1 MKEIKGY
8 EGLYA
13 ITEDGQVYSIRRKIY
28 LKQRFSKSTGYAR
41 VNLSKDGKFKTC
53 DIHRL
58 VAQTYI
64 PNPDGLPLVD
74 HINRNKRDNRV
85 ENLRWVSAKQNSRNM
100 DVNRAVYNET
110 TDETFQSIAEAAE
123 VYAHLSTNE
132 RVAQTLICKNC
143 TGVSQSALGMRWR
156 YVEKEQNQVH

>member
-1 MKEIKGY
+1 MKEIEGY

-28 LKQRFSKSTGYAR
+28 LKQRFSKATGYAR
-41 VNLSKDGKFKTC
+41 VNLSKNGKFKTY

-64 PNPDGLPLVD
+64 PNPEGLPLVD
-74 HINRNKRDNRV
+74 HINRNRRDNRV

-100 DVNRAVYNET
+100 NTNRAVYNET
-110 TDETFQSIAEAAE
+110 TDETFQSIAEAGDA
-123 VYAHLSTNE
+123 YAHLTTNTMS
-132 RVAQTLICKNC
+132 AQSSICKNC
-143 TGVSQSALGMRWR
+143 TGVIQSALGMRWR
-156 YVEKEQNQVH
+156 YVEEEQNQVH